1 MPLIQYNAFLITIN
15 IRCWFGVKFLVGSIR
30 SVSVNAGSDSVSFG
44 KLQDRKQSH
53 PVATHTMPYND
64 PSQRC
69 NQSVL
74 HIKTT

>member
-1 MPLIQYNAFLITIN
+1 VSSSLLGQ
-15 IRCWFGVKFLVGSIR
+15 IRSMLGQIR
-30 SVSVNAGSDSVSFG
+30 SVSVRFG